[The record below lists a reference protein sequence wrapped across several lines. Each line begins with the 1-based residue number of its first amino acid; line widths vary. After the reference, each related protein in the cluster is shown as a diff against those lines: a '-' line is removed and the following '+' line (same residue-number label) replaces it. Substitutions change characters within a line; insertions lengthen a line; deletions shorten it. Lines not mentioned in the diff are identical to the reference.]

1 MEKCKIME
9 NNKVGLTY
17 KIKTLPANPLKLTF
31 RDKKE
36 RYLNLSAAPVR
47 QVPFWASLLTKRRWY
62 FRN

>member
-31 RDKKE
+31 RDKKRE
-36 RYLNLSAAPVR
+36 ISQSLSR
-47 QVPFWASLLTKRRWY
+47 TC
-62 FRN
+62 